1 MVSFESGEKVKS
13 SHSIPYTTSALVES
27 ADRRV
32 VDLSSLGFEE
42 MPVLGMNRTSCATE
56 GSIFHRHRRCMEITL
71 CVRGCAKFDCDG
83 KVYTLKPGMV
93 FTSLPEDIHRLR
105 MNQRGARL
113 YWLFFRFPERGD
125 SVFGLTSEETAYLI
139 RELRRL
145 PRKAFTVSDGVRMAF
160 EELFAAYDMPRK
172 YRYGR
177 SFQIRVA
184 ALKLLSAIVKD
195 GQRDVEG
202 GMDRVFRVIIDQMR
216 RNPENLYDES
226 WLVGETHLS
235 PNTILSRFRQMTG
248 LPPHAFLMKCRIHR
262 AKELLARGEMDITAI
277 ATELRFSSSQHFATR
292 FRQETGLTPKAW
304 REAQMSVG
312 K

>member
-1 MVSFESGEKVKS
+1 MVSSRSGGKVKGG
-13 SHSIPYTTSALVES
+13 HNIPYTTSALVES
-27 ADRRV
+27 TDRRV
-32 VDLSSLGFEE
+32 VDLSSFGFEE
-42 MPVLGMNRTSCATE
+42 IPVLGMNRTSCATE

-93 FTSLPEDIHRLR
+93 FASLPEDIHRLR

-113 YWLFFRFPERGD
+113 YWLFFRFPERGG
-125 SVFGLTSEETAYLI
+125 SVFGLTSEETDYLI

-160 EELFAAYDMPRK
+160 EELFAAYDMSQK

-177 SFQIRVA
+177 TFQIRVA

-195 GQRDVEG
+195 GQRDVES
-202 GMDRVFRVIIDQMR
+202 GMDRVFRTIIDRMR

>member
-42 MPVLGMNRTSCATE
+42 IPVLGMNRTSCTTE

-113 YWLFFRFPERGD
+113 YWLFVRFPERGD

-160 EELFAAYDMPRK
+160 EELFAAYDMPWR

-226 WLVGETHLS
+226 WLVEKTHLS